1 VHEAVL
7 AAGDRESGATVHIV
21 DEVYD
26 NGPVLAQARIPVE
39 AGDTPE
45 TLADRVLAQEHRLY
59 PETLQKI
66 ALGEID
72 LGQYA

>member
-1 VHEAVL
+1 M
-7 AAGDRESGATVHIV
+7 GSWREV
-21 DEVYD
+21 
-26 NGPVLAQARIPVE
+26 IPVE